1 MEENSLAY
9 EMLKEIKSSR
19 GNIFAIAVIEAII
32 IAILIAILTVGFFI
46 YESQFD
52 YETSVEQNQK
62 VEDIDTSDVIQTIN

>member
-19 GNIFAIAVIEAII
+19 KNIFAIAVIEAII
-32 IAILIAILTVGFFI
+32 IAILIVGFFI

-52 YETSVEQNQK
+52 YETSVEQTQK
-62 VEDIDTSDVIQTIN
+62 VEDIDASDVNQTIN